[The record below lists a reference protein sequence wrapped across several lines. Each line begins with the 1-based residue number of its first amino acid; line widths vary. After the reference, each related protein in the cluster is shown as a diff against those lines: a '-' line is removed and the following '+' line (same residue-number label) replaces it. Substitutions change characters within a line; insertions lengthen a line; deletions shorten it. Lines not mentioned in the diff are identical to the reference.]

1 MNTKYL
7 FPALA
12 ALALTASVAVAQMP
26 PAGGRAPARTPP
38 TAEQIAARR
47 TAICTDMAAR
57 GAARIA
63 YLETK
68 LNLTSAQKPLFERWK
83 ASVQGEQAARQAD
96 CAKPRPARDANAP
109 RPTLAE
115 RNQRMED
122 GLKNRLATLE
132 KTRPAQ
138 EALDNALTADQKR
151 IFESAGRGRMAMG
164 RGHERPGMRRF
175 AGGHFGG
182 PGFGRPGFG
191 PGRPGFGPGGPGR
204 PGQGGSQGPGPQGPG

>member
-26 PAGGRAPARTPP
+26 PAGGRGPARTPP
-38 TAEQIAARR
+38 TAEQMAARH
-47 TAICTDMAAR
+47 TAMCADMAAR

-63 YLETK
+63 YLETR
-68 LNLTSAQKPLFERWK
+68 LNLTPAQKPLFERWK
-83 ASVQGEQAARQAD
+83 AAVPGEQATRQAD
-96 CAKPRPARDANAP
+96 CAKPRAARNAKTP
-109 RPTLAE
+109 RPTLAD

-122 GLKNRLATLE
+122 GLKNRLAALE

-151 IFESAGRGRMAMG
+151 IFERGGHERMAMSG
-164 RGHERPGMRRF
+164 HHRACGAWASTVRVPDLAGVASVLVVRGPNGPGM
-175 AGGHFGG
+175 GG
-182 PGFGRPGFG
+182 PGAPG
-191 PGRPGFGPGGPGR
+191 
-204 PGQGGSQGPGPQGPG
+204 

>member
-7 FPALA
+7 FPAIA

-26 PAGGRAPARTPP
+26 PPGGRAPARTPP
-38 TAEQIAARR
+38 TAEQVAARR
-47 TAICTDMAAR
+47 TAICADMAAR

-63 YLETK
+63 YLETR
-68 LNLTSAQKPLFERWK
+68 LNLTAAQKPLFERWK
-83 ASVQGEQAARQAD
+83 TAVESEQSARQAD
-96 CAKPRPARDANAP
+96 CAKPRPARTASTP

-151 IFESAGRGRMAMG
+151 VFESAGRGRMAMG
-164 RGHERPGMRRF
+164 RERGRPGMMRRF

-182 PGFGRPGFG
+182 PGFDRGRPGFG
-191 PGRPGFGPGGPGR
+191 PGRPGFGPGR
-204 PGQGGSQGPGPQGPG
+204 PGPNGPQGPGPQSPG

>member
-26 PAGGRAPARTPP
+26 PAGGRGPARTPP
-38 TAEQIAARR
+38 TTEQMAARR
-47 TAICTDMAAR
+47 TAMCTDMAAR

-63 YLETK
+63 YLETR
-68 LNLTSAQKPLFERWK
+68 LDPTAAQKPLFERWK
-83 ASVQGEQAARQAD
+83 AALQGEQASRQAD
-96 CAKPRPARDANAP
+96 CAKPRPARTAEAP
-109 RPTLAE
+109 RPTLAQ

-122 GLKNRLATLE
+122 GLKTRLAVLE

-151 IFESAGRGRMAMG
+151 IFERAGQERMAMG
-164 RGHERPGMRRF
+164 RGGERGGEHRGMRRLGF
-175 AGGHFGG
+175 NG
-182 PGFGRPGFG
+182 PR
-191 PGRPGFGPGGPGR
+191 PGGPGGR
-204 PGQGGSQGPGPQGPG
+204 GFGPQAPGGPGPNGPG